1 MLSVL
6 NICGEL
12 QVGNRPKTEL
22 PSPLYN
28 TSDGKYYQWTPQMVD
43 GELTGYWKEVT
54 APTSDTGGYMNV
66 NGIWY
71 QWTPTVVDGIVTG
84 MWAEA
89 QGTDRMLNCIDGK
102 YYRWVLTI
110 VDGEMTGYWEEAL

>member
-1 MLSVL
+1 
-6 NICGEL
+6 
-12 QVGNRPKTEL
+12 
-22 PSPLYN
+22 
-28 TSDGKYYQWTPQMVD
+28 MVD